1 MAVKILALDTDAS
14 PDPASLA
21 RFKEEVDLQRRLSLH
36 PFIVRF
42 LGACYHVPR
51 PLAAGGASSGSGS
64 GATLAIVMEL
74 CRCGT
79 LFKCLEYARRVA
91 ALPPSVRSGA
101 APPPT
106 PDAARLR
113 ASPGW
118 RLHASWTTRLALG
131 QHVAAA
137 LAWMHSQRVV
147 HRDLT
152 SYNVLITDRFEA
164 KVSDFNLAR
173 ALRGGAGVLPASGA
187 LNSPE
192 WAAPERLAG
201 REYGPAADVYS
212 LGVILH
218 ELVTLQVPWADRGG
232 VSGVGGGASASGAAP
247 PPSPASGPNGGPNAG
262 GMVDTAFFVISSVPR
277 GARLA
282 FPTVVDPP
290 LPELADVASLA
301 AACWREDPATRPTA
315 ADVCSALEGVISRV
329 RERQRAERGVGG
341 EAGARGERRRPALGF
356 FVGGRGWT
364 GCFSLDINRARAEA
378 GGGRGSERREAA
390 ARSPQRASPPSP
402 SPPSTPPP
410 NSASHIT
417 RASSGE
423 RRRQSGCAV
432 GSAAA
437 LVSAKRVRWLKQP
450 HSEVQH
456 VEQSSTLP

>member
-14 PDPASLA
+14 PDPVSLA

-36 PFIVRF
+36 PSIVRF

-51 PLAAGGASSGSGS
+51 PVAVGAAGSSS

-74 CRCGT
+74 CRFGT

-91 ALPPSVRSGA
+91 ALPQSVRSGV

-118 RLHASWTTRLALG
+118 RLHSSWTTRLALG

-173 ALRGGAGVLPASGA
+173 ALHGGAGSLLPASGA

-218 ELVTLQVPWADRGG
+218 ELVTLQVPWADR
-232 VSGVGGGASASGAAP
+232 AP
-247 PPSPASGPNGGPNAG
+247 PPSPARGRDGGPNAG

-282 FPTVVDPP
+282 FPAAADPP

-301 AACWREDPATRPTA
+301 SACWREDPAARPSA
-315 ADVCSALEGVISRV
+315 ADVCSALEGVIGRV
-329 RERQRAERGVGG
+329 RERQRAER
-341 EAGARGERRRPALGF
+341 AAA
-356 FVGGRGWT
+356 
-364 GCFSLDINRARAEA
+364 A
-378 GGGRGSERREAA
+378 GGGGR
-390 ARSPQRASPPSP
+390 
-402 SPPSTPPP
+402 
-410 NSASHIT
+410 
-417 RASSGE
+417 
-423 RRRQSGCAV
+423 
-432 GSAAA
+432 
-437 LVSAKRVRWLKQP
+437 
-450 HSEVQH
+450 
-456 VEQSSTLP
+456 

>member
-51 PLAAGGASSGSGS
+51 PLATGGASSGSGS

-301 AACWREDPATRPTA
+301 AACWREDPATRPAA

-341 EAGARGERRRPALGF
+341 
-356 FVGGRGWT
+356 
-364 GCFSLDINRARAEA
+364 
-378 GGGRGSERREAA
+378 GGGR
-390 ARSPQRASPPSP
+390 
-402 SPPSTPPP
+402 
-410 NSASHIT
+410 
-417 RASSGE
+417 
-423 RRRQSGCAV
+423 
-432 GSAAA
+432 
-437 LVSAKRVRWLKQP
+437 
-450 HSEVQH
+450 
-456 VEQSSTLP
+456 